1 MVPASLAIVGAS
13 FEGRLKAQ
21 AIGTWGALTAIA
33 MAVGPVLGGW
43 LVEEVSWRAAFLINP
58 VLAAV
63 AIPIALWHVPESRDP
78 EAHNLD
84 LGGAVLATTGLAGL
98 VYGLIE

>member
-1 MVPASLAIVGAS
+1 
-13 FEGRLKAQ
+13 
-21 AIGTWGALTAIA
+21 

-78 EAHNLD
+78 EPHSLNLV
-84 LGGAVLATTGLAGL
+84 GAVLATIGLAGL
-98 VYGLIE
+98 VYGLIESSAWGPSLFRSRNFDATWP